1 MPYLKNSLPDELM
14 LSALFEFCPGWLSEA
29 IDKEL
34 IFEQL
39 FIPWMLFNWVPD
51 KDSEIGQ
58 FDPQKQ

>member
-1 MPYLKNSLPDELM
+1 M

-39 FIPWMLFNWVPD
+39 FISWMLFNWVPD
-51 KDSEIGQ
+51 KDFEIEQ